1 MQANLEQIK
10 EMVKTLPVEDLDE
23 LKKTIAEQQKAKQAK
38 NGNKSDTDR
47 RLERY
52 KKARRWLDENG
63 EKYMNQWV
71 CLDGDR
77 LVAHSKDGREVY
89 QKAKEA
95 RIKIPFVHF
104 IEEEPE
110 AYWGGWI

>member
-1 MQANLEQIK
+1 MQMNLEQIK

-23 LKKTIAEQQKAKQAK
+23 LQKTIAEEQKAKQLK
-38 NGNKSDTDR
+38 NGNKSDTDW

-71 CLDGDR
+71 CLEGDQ
-77 LVAHSKDGREVY
+77 LVAHSADGKELY

-95 RIKIPFVHF
+95 GIEIPFIHHIV
-104 IEEEPE
+104 EEKHPF
-110 AYWGGWI
+110 GGW